1 MIFMHVPH
9 YQKDMAEMN
18 TRLIER
24 TSGLLSKLAETEK
37 ELRKLKAENKRRE
50 QQDKQRHE

>member
-1 MIFMHVPH
+1 MHVPH

-18 TRLIER
+18 ARLIDR

-37 ELRKLKAENKRRE
+37 ELRKLKAENARKE
-50 QQDKQRHE
+50 QRLTSKTP